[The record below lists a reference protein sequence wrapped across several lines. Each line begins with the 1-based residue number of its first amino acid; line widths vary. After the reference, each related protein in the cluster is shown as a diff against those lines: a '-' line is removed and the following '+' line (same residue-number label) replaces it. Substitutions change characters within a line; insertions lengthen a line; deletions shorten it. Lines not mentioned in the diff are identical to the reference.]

1 MHTKYSILPG
11 IIGLSLALTTPVLAQ
26 QNTKTSSNS
35 DSVHQGAK
43 TPVPEEPLNVQQ
55 ELERANILLRLGNP
69 IAASAALRKTIEKE
83 PQNILAHQKLRR
95 ALIES
100 QQSAQLPT
108 TLKALITL
116 HHSKG
121 QRQQAL
127 QHLQELQ
134 ALAPGTPITHELE
147 ALLQGTSQDTSA
159 TSATPLTTRL
169 RSLL

>member
-83 PQNILAHQKLRR
+83 PQNTRN
-95 ALIES
+95 
-100 QQSAQLPT
+100 
-108 TLKALITL
+108 LITRKL
-116 HHSKG
+116 
-121 QRQQAL
+121 
-127 QHLQELQ
+127 
-134 ALAPGTPITHELE
+134 
-147 ALLQGTSQDTSA
+147 
-159 TSATPLTTRL
+159 
-169 RSLL
+169 